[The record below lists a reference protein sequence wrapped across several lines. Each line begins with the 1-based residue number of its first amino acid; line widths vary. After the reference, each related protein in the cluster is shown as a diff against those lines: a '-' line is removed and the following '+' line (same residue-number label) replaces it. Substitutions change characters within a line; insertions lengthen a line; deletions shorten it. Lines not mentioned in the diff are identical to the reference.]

1 MPRPNRLAI
10 LLALA
15 AAPLLAA
22 CDKPDNAPGPG
33 GVSMGGARA
42 LDRAAEI
49 VEERRVEVPEPQAT
63 DEAQTEAEPQDEAPT
78 GPLEVEST
86 APPIAEQPTD

>member
-1 MPRPNRLAI
+1 MPRSNRLAI

-33 GVSMGGARA
+33 GVSMGEARA
-42 LDRAAEI
+42 LDRAAEVI
-49 VEERRVEVPEPQAT
+49 EQRRVDVPKPETSPQA
-63 DEAQTEAEPQDEAPT
+63 AQQPEAEPA
-78 GPLEVEST
+78 PLEVEST
-86 APPIAEQPTD
+86 APPIAEQPAD